1 MKTIDLTAVSY
12 HVIADRKT
20 RFEIIE
26 KTVGFGNP
34 VVEAPDKKG
43 RDCTATLTD
52 TGVIVIIDPLG
63 IIVTAWIASVKQ
75 AIAVY
80 SRATGK
86 QQLPKELWNMV
97 NYNNNTELWQKK
109 VTA

>member
-1 MKTIDLTAVSY
+1 MKAIDLTTVSY

-97 NYNNNTELWQKK
+97 NYNNNTALWQKK
-109 VTA
+109 VAA